1 MVPMAPSATRTRL
14 ASRSRNSEARVI
26 GSVAMG
32 NARKGRR
39 EARKLRYRLILAQ
52 SGNSAAWRPSLAYPE
67 RRRLAMTITVDIGP
81 DIEAEL
87 ARQAAEHGL
96 GLGAYAASLLEQAAA
111 LLPASLVKRNA
122 PAEAKDKD
130 MVELFAPLRGL
141 NLDFER
147 DRDTGRDIDLRGDI
161 WLTRTSRLNSLAKYQ
176 MRAWQLF
183 SRTPRKRA

>member
-1 MVPMAPSATRTRL
+1 
-14 ASRSRNSEARVI
+14 
-26 GSVAMG
+26 
-32 NARKGRR
+32 
-39 EARKLRYRLILAQ
+39 
-52 SGNSAAWRPSLAYPE
+52 
-67 RRRLAMTITVDIGP
+67 MTITVDIGP

-122 PAEAKDKD
+122 PAEAKD

-147 DRDTGRDIDLRGDI
+147 DRDTGRDIDL
-161 WLTRTSRLNSLAKYQ
+161 
-176 MRAWQLF
+176 
-183 SRTPRKRA
+183 